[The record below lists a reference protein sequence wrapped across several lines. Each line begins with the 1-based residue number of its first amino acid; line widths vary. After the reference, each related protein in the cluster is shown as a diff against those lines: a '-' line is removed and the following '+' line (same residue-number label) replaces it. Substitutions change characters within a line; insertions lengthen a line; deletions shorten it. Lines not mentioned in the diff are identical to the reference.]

1 MLSFKPSRVTLA
13 LLSSGFMALSL
24 PALAEE
30 VADAQAKE
38 KEVEIITV
46 TGIRGSLQ
54 RAQAI
59 KMSSNS
65 IVEVLSA
72 EDIGKLPD
80 TSVAE
85 SLARLPGVTGERR
98 GGRTSGLSVR
108 GFNENYVGTSLNGR
122 ELLGMGDNRGVEF
135 DLYPTE
141 IISNVVVYKTPEA
154 GLVSQ
159 GIGGTVDL
167 QTVSPLNSDSV
178 MVFNANFEQNKRD
191 AANPDYDN
199 EGHRFSFNYVD
210 KFLDDTLGLALVFSS
225 LETPRQEENFRGW
238 GYADV
243 GYASCDDDGE
253 NCVKRQD
260 INGNDLD
267 PSTKILGGHDSYAR
281 SSLLERDSI
290 AAIIEYAPSD
300 DLKIQFDALYIDFS
314 ENDVRRGLEEGGPV
328 WGGANFTATGVENG
342 LVTSGVWDGFHS
354 VVRND
359 ARSQDSK
366 LTTFGL
372 NVEYVLNDSW
382 TVELDLS
389 TGSVEKSIIDVES
402 YSGVGRAGIDGRPA
416 AARSWQMTS
425 TGVMYSDHP
434 TLPGVDYTDESLMRL
449 AGPQAWGAPIIGS
462 DAQDGFINR
471 PEFEEDL
478 DSVRLQV
485 NGLLEYGIISGI
497 EAGVL
502 YSDRSKEKINE
513 GDYLTAPE
521 YPNDGPIPNVLGV
534 ANLDFIGIN
543 GVLAYDSLSLYKNGY
558 YKATAASLVQTD
570 RLGDTY
576 TVEEEQLSA
585 YVKVNLEAEL
595 GDILMSGNLGLQVV
609 SIDQKSTGYS
619 VVDNASGRVDASAVS
634 GGDSY
639 SDILP
644 TLNLSFEIAENQFIR
659 TAMGKV
665 LSRPRMDDMKPN
677 NRVTFGFN
685 DAQIGSADIQNSP
698 WSGSSGN
705 ATLKP
710 LEANQ
715 FDLSYENYFTDD
727 GYFAAT
733 FFNKDLKN
741 WHRSGSTP
749 TDLSEFYIPGYHQS
763 QGCYTNGVINADN
776 LVENTADELANCSA
790 GGEHLAPVS
799 FNGLVDATEDGL
811 QGFVRGYEL
820 QASVPFRLVHKSL
833 DGFGLALSATF
844 LDGELEDGGGIP
856 GLSEESYSLTAYYEY
871 QGWEIRIAGTKRD
884 EFLTETRGLSL
895 ALNPTDDQGSEI
907 WDAQISYDF
916 KESGIASLEGLRITL
931 QGQNLTDEGTL
942 QANAS
947 DSRQITSY
955 QSFGANYSLGL
966 NYKF

>member
-1 MLSFKPSRVTLA
+1 MLNFKPSRVTLA
-13 LLSSGFMALSL
+13 LLSSGFMALSM

-30 VADAQAKE
+30 VAAKTAKE

-80 TSVAE
+80 TSIAE

-98 GGRTSGLSVR
+98 NGRTSGLSVR

-122 ELLGMGDNRGVEF
+122 ELLGMGDNRGVEY

-141 IISNVVVYKTPEA
+141 IVSNVVVYKTPEA

-167 QTVSPLNSDSV
+167 QTVSPLTSDPV

-191 AANPDYDN
+191 SANPDYDN
-199 EGHRFSFNYVD
+199 DGHRFSFNFVD
-210 KFLDDTLGLALVFSS
+210 KFMDDTLGVALVVSS
-225 LETPRQEENFRGW
+225 IETPRQEENFRGW
-238 GYADV
+238 GYPEV
-243 GYASCDDDGE
+243 GFESCDENGE
-253 NCVKRQD
+253 NCIKRKD
-260 INGNDLD
+260 SAGNDIE
-267 PSTKILGGHDSYAR
+267 PSTKVLGGHDSFSR
-281 SSLLERDSI
+281 SALLERDSI

-314 ENDVRRGLEEGGPV
+314 ENDVRRGLEEGGPI
-328 WGGANFTATGVENG
+328 WGGANFTANPVENG
-342 LVTSGVWDGFHS
+342 LITSGNWDGFHS

-359 ARSQDSK
+359 ARTQDSE

-372 NVEYVLNDSW
+372 NIEYDINENWSA
-382 TVELDLS
+382 ELDIS

-402 YSGVGRAGIDGRPA
+402 YSGVGRAGIDGRPS
-416 AARSWQMTS
+416 AARAWQMTS
-425 TGVMYSDHP
+425 TGVIYNDHP

-485 NGLLEYGIISGI
+485 NGLLEYGIISGV
-497 EAGVL
+497 EAGVR
-502 YSDRSKEKINE
+502 YSDRKKEKVNE

-521 YPNDGPIPNVLGV
+521 YPGDGPIPNVLGV
-534 ANLDFIGIN
+534 TNLDFIGIN

-558 YKATAASLVQTD
+558 YTATAASLVQTD

-585 YVKVNLEAEL
+585 YVKLNLEAEF
-595 GDILMSGNLGLQVV
+595 GDIFMTGNIGLQVV
-609 SIDQKSTGYS
+609 DVEQKSSGFS
-619 VVDNASGRVDASAVS
+619 VLDNANGRVDARVVT

-639 SDILP
+639 TDILP

-685 DAQIGSADIQNSP
+685 DSQITSSDIENSP
-698 WSGSSGN
+698 WSGASGN
-705 ATLKP
+705 ASLKP

-733 FFNKDLKN
+733 FFFKDLKN
-741 WHRSGSTP
+741 WHRSGKTV
-749 TDLSEFYIPGYHQS
+749 TDFSEFYIPGYHQGS
-763 QGCYTNGVINADN
+763 EGQTPA
-776 LVENTADELANCSA
+776 
-790 GGEHLAPVS
+790 S
-799 FNGLVDATEDGL
+799 FVGFVDSTEDGL
-811 QGFVRGYEL
+811 TGFVRGYEL
-820 QASVPFRLVHKSL
+820 QASVPFRLFHESL
-833 DGFGLALSATF
+833 DGFGMAISGTF
-844 LDGELEDGGGIP
+844 LDGELDDGGRIP

-871 QGWEIRIAGTKRD
+871 KGFEIRIAGTKRD
-884 EFLTETRGLSL
+884 EFVTETRGQSL
-895 ALNPTDDQGSEI
+895 ALVATEDLGSEI

-916 KESGIASLEGLRITL
+916 KDSGIESLEGLRITL
-931 QGQNLTDEGTL
+931 QAQNLTDEDTI
-942 QANAS
+942 QAEAS

>member
-13 LLSSGFMALSL
+13 LLSSGFMALSMPL
-24 PALAEE
+24 LAEE
-30 VADAQAKE
+30 VAVETAKE

-59 KMSSNS
+59 KMSSSS

-80 TSVAE
+80 TSIAE

-98 GGRTSGLSVR
+98 NGRTSGLSVR

-122 ELLGMGDNRGVEF
+122 ELLGMGDNRGVEY

-159 GIGGTVDL
+159 GLGGTVDL

-178 MVFNANFEQNKRD
+178 MAFNVNFEQNEKD
-191 AANPDYDN
+191 SANPDYDN
-199 EGHRFSFNYVD
+199 DGHRFSFNFVD
-210 KFLDDTLGLALVFSS
+210 KFMDDTLGVALVLSS
-225 LETPRQEENFRGW
+225 LETPRQEENFRAW
-238 GYADV
+238 GYADTP
-243 GYASCDDDGE
+243 E
-253 NCVKRQD
+253 
-260 INGNDLD
+260 GN
-267 PSTKILGGHDSYAR
+267 KILGGHDSFVR
-281 SSLLERDSI
+281 SALLERDSI
-290 AAIIEYAPSD
+290 AAIIEYEPTDA
-300 DLKIQFDALYIDFS
+300 LKVQFDALYIDFS

-328 WGGANFTATGVENG
+328 WGGVNYTETNVEDG
-342 LVTSGVWDGFHS
+342 LVTSGYWDGFQS

-359 ARSQDSK
+359 ARTQDSK

-372 NVEYVLNDSW
+372 NVEYVLNENW
-382 TVELDLS
+382 TAELDIS

-402 YSGVGRAGIDGRPA
+402 YSGVGRAGIDGRPG
-416 AARSWQMTS
+416 AARSWEMTP

-434 TLPGVDYTDESLMRL
+434 TLAGVDYTDESLMRL

-478 DSVRLQV
+478 DSVRLEV

-502 YSDRSKEKINE
+502 YSDRTKEKINE

-534 ANLDFIGIN
+534 ADLGFIGIN
-543 GVLAYDSLSLYKNGY
+543 GVLAYDSIGLYKSGY
-558 YKATAASLVQTD
+558 YTETAASLVQTD

-576 TVEEEQLSA
+576 TINEEQLSA
-585 YVKVNLEAEL
+585 YVKLNLEAEF
-595 GDILMSGNLGLQVV
+595 GDVLMSGNVGLQVV
-609 SIDQKSTGYS
+609 SIDQTSTGFS
-619 VVDNASGRVDASAVS
+619 VVDNATGFVDATPVS

-639 SDILP
+639 TDILP

-665 LSRPRMDDMKPN
+665 LSRPRMDDMRPN
-677 NRVTFGFN
+677 TRATFSFN
-685 DAQIGSADIQNSP
+685 DNNINSTDP
-698 WSGSSGN
+698 ENGAWSGSSGN
-705 ATLKP
+705 PTLKP

-733 FFNKDLKN
+733 FFYKDLKN
-741 WHRSGSTP
+741 WHRSGQAL
-749 TDLSEFYIPGYHQS
+749 TDFSDVYIPEYHQGS
-763 QGCYTNGVINADN
+763 TGQ
-776 LVENTADELANCSA
+776 
-790 GGEHLAPVS
+790 APAS
-799 FNGLVDATEDGL
+799 FLGFVDSTEDGL
-811 QGFVRGYEL
+811 QGFVRGYEF
-820 QASVPFRLVHKSL
+820 QASVPFRLVHEKL
-833 DGFGLALSATF
+833 EGFGLAVSATF
-844 LDGELEDGGGIP
+844 IDGELEDGGRIP

-871 QGWEIRIAGTKRD
+871 KGFEFRIAGTKRD

-895 ALNPTDDQGSEI
+895 ALDETEDLGSEI

-916 KESGIASLEGLRITL
+916 KESGIESLEGLRITL
-931 QGQNLTDEGTL
+931 QAQNLTDEDTL
-942 QANAS
+942 QAEAT
-947 DSRQITSY
+947 DGRQIRSY